1 MAFEIYADDVT
12 YYHDQRN
19 PDGTTD
25 GWEPETAAKYQYAVP
40 VAGDTNKFQ
49 TEIVSQIVVEDYPSR
64 MEIHKVEDGDSMVG
78 NQNVLQKTDAQGR
91 RKQAEDSRG
100 TSW

>member
-19 PDGTTD
+19 P
-25 GWEPETAAKYQYAVP
+25 GWDYRWMGSLWQQQSTSMLCLWQEIQKV
-40 VAGDTNKFQ
+40 Q
-49 TEIVSQIVVEDYPSR
+49 TEICNKLWIGEDYPSR

-78 NQNVLQKTDAQGR
+78 NQNVLQKTDAQGQT
-91 RKQAEDSRG
+91 KQARRI
-100 TSW
+100 